1 MQNESNTDEPMEIF
15 DVDNVRIGF
24 NPSVD
29 TPRGKTRKSLTIDV
43 HVTDRWYRFRLEDV
57 VCDLFN
63 RFYNEQV
70 ASRYE

>member
-1 MQNESNTDEPMEIF
+1 MQNKSPTDEPIEVF
-15 DVDNVRIGF
+15 DVDDIRIGY
-24 NPSVD
+24 NPPVD
-29 TPRGKTRKSLTIDV
+29 TPRGKTRKSITIDI
-43 HVTDRWYRFRLEDV
+43 HVPDGWYRFRLEGI